1 MNSFSNGE
9 TEVQGKQ
16 RYLPKALKPMMDWIQ
31 LADKGAQI
39 VLGTGYL
46 GVLVQGEE
54 EEDERQIAGGR
65 SGISTKRVIVGSGV
79 PPFPAEQPY
88 IIPETWHFS
97 EWG

>member
-54 EEDERQIAGGR
+54 EEDEREADCWGR
-65 SGISTKRVIVGSGV
+65 VRDLYKEISRVIVGSGV
-79 PPFPAEQPY
+79 
-88 IIPETWHFS
+88 PETWHFS